1 MIWAPM
7 KHIPEFFNSKEL
19 KEKRMFKSNKMFSYV
34 KSKKNWTE
42 SEVDQVDANIW
53 VKKRLATAFETSVI

>member
-34 KSKKNWTE
+34 KSKKN
-42 SEVDQVDANIW
+42 
-53 VKKRLATAFETSVI
+53 